1 MTATMYTEFYGL
13 KAEPFL
19 LTPDHR
25 FYFESKVHEQAMA
38 HLMYG
43 LSRGE
48 GFIVITGEVGAGKTT
63 IVQRLCATVDKEHVV
78 AAHVVTT
85 LLTGVELLRMVCSA
99 FRIRDIPEKKDAVL
113 LCLQDYFESLERGGR
128 KALLIVDEAQNLSAS
143 ALEEL
148 RMLSNFQIGSHSPC
162 QIFLVGQP
170 QFRDML
176 GHPNLEQLR
185 QRVIASYHLGPMSR
199 DEVGQYLGHRLK
211 HAGWKSDPKFEDGAV
226 DGIYTAT
233 GGMPRQ
239 INTLCSRLLL
249 LGFLDNM
256 HVFNSEDV
264 ARVAAD
270 LREEYAGRSLAPVAG
285 MDDNYLTRMER
296 TNPNLSA
303 RIETLESR
311 VNHQEQSLRRLA
323 VGLVDM
329 IDPGRPA
336 RG

>member
-1 MTATMYTEFYGL
+1 MYTEFYGL

-63 IVQRLCATVDKEHVV
+63 IVQRLCATVDREKVV

-85 LLTGVELLRMVCSA
+85 LLTGVELLRMVCAA
-99 FRIRDIPEKKDAVL
+99 FKIRDIPEKKDAVL
-113 LCLQDYFESLERGGR
+113 FCLQDYFESLERGGR

-148 RMLSNFQIGSHSPC
+148 RMLSNFQINSHSPC

-170 QFRDML
+170 QFRETL
-176 GHPNLEQLR
+176 SHPNLEQLR

-199 DEVGQYLGHRLK
+199 DEVGQYLLHRMK
-211 HAGWKSDPKFEDGAV
+211 HAGWKADPKFEDGAI
-226 DGIYTAT
+226 DTIFSAT

-256 HVFNSEDV
+256 HVFGADDV

-270 LREEYAGRSLAPVAG
+270 LREEYAGRSLAPVDG
-285 MDDNYLTRMER
+285 MDDNYLTRMDNANGVP
-296 TNPNLSA
+296 NPNLSA
-303 RIETLESR
+303 RVETLEGR
-311 VNHQEQSLRRLA
+311 VNRQEQSLRRLA

-329 IDPGRPA
+329 IDPARPA

>member
-1 MTATMYTEFYGL
+1 MYTEFYGL
-13 KAEPFL
+13 KVEPFL

-25 FYFESKVHEQAMA
+25 FYFESQVHEQAMA

-63 IVQRLCATVDKEHVV
+63 IVQRLCATVDRNEVV

-85 LLTGVELLRMVCSA
+85 LLSGAELLRMVCSA
-99 FRIRDIPEKKDAVL
+99 FKMRDVPEKKDAVL
-113 LCLQDYFESLERGGR
+113 LCLQDFFESLQRAGR

-148 RMLSNFQIGSHSPC
+148 RMLSNFQVGASAPC

-170 QFRDML
+170 QFRETL
-176 GHPNLEQLR
+176 SNPNLEQLR
-185 QRVIASYHLGPMSR
+185 QRVIASYHLGPMSH
-199 DEVGQYLGHRLK
+199 DEVAQYLAHRLK
-211 HAGWKSDPKFEDGAV
+211 HAGWSGDPDFDDGAV
-226 DGIYTAT
+226 EAVYAAT
-233 GGMPRQ
+233 GGVPRQ

-256 HVFNSEDV
+256 HAFTAADV
-264 ARVAAD
+264 ERVATD
-270 LREEYAGRSLAPVAG
+270 LREEYGGRSLQPVGGG
-285 MDDNYLTRMER
+285 MDETYLTRMDKQQ
-296 TNPNLSA
+296 LAA
-303 RIETLESR
+303 RVDTLENR

-323 VGLVDM
+323 VGLADM
-329 IDPGRPA
+329 IDPARPA

>member
-1 MTATMYTEFYGL
+1 MYTEFYGL

-25 FYFESKVHEQAMA
+25 FYFESQVHEQAMA

-63 IVQRLCATVDKEHVV
+63 VVQHLCATINKDMVV

-85 LLTGVELLRMVCSA
+85 LLSGVELLRMVCSA
-99 FRIRDIPEKKDAVL
+99 FKIRDIPEKKDAVL
-113 LCLQDYFESLERGGR
+113 LCLQDYFESLERAGR
-128 KALLIVDEAQNLSAS
+128 KALLVVDEAQNLSAS

-148 RMLSNFQIGSHSPC
+148 RMLSNFQIGAHSPC

-170 QFRDML
+170 QFRETL
-176 GHPNLEQLR
+176 SHPNLEQLR

-199 DEVGQYLGHRLK
+199 EEVGQYLPHRLK
-211 HAGWKSDPKFEDGAV
+211 HAGWTGDPKFDDAAI
-226 DGIYTAT
+226 DAIYNAT
-233 GGMPRQ
+233 GGVPRQ

-249 LGFLDNM
+249 LGFLDNL
-256 HVFNSEDV
+256 HAFSADDV
-264 ARVAAD
+264 VRVAAD
-270 LREEYAGRSLAPVAG
+270 LREEYSGRSLAAVPS
-285 MDDNYLTRMER
+285 MDDNYLTRMEKS
-296 TNPNLSA
+296 PLSA
-303 RIETLESR
+303 RVETLESR

-323 VGLVDM
+323 VGLADM
-329 IDPGRPA
+329 IDPARPA